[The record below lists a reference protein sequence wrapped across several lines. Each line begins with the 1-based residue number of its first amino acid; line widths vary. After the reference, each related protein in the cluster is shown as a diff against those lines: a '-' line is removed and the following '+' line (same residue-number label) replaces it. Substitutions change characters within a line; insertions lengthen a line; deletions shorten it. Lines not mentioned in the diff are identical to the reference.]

1 VQPRQF
7 ATSVFVC
14 VEPEND
20 SGNNRPPVPTY
31 AEIELFPPTS
41 GVAAK
46 PGELVSDT
54 NPMNIARAKTQ
65 FLILAFK

>member
-14 VEPEND
+14 VEPENE

-31 AEIELFPPTS
+31 AEIALFPPTS
-41 GVAAK
+41 GAAAK
-46 PGELVSDT
+46 PGELVNET
-54 NPMNIARAKTQ
+54 NPLEIARAKTQ
-65 FLILAFK
+65 LPILAFI